1 MSLKPSGG
9 QLTAVMNHIR
19 TRPGQ
24 RASVEIKPGACD
36 LAGHMGDADPRGS
49 SWAPGGAGERLRG
62 EKWEIGD
69 EP

>member
-9 QLTAVMNHIR
+9 QLTAVMNHVR

-36 LAGHMGDADPRGS
+36 LAGHMGDADPRGFIV
-49 SWAPGGAGERLRG
+49 GARWGWG
-62 EKWEIGD
+62 AASG
-69 EP
+69 